1 MQAEKGLSPTGN
13 NPRRKDKL
21 LWINPQSKETITLR
35 MHERQQRPKK
45 DGKNLQRIEIS
56 PSNQNERT
64 LIIKTV
70 RLLKI
75 PTWNIKGHLWPQP
88 EITITLTNSVIT
100 WKSHKHAVEVRPFYW
115 QLREHRQK
123 IKYHSHPP

>member
-1 MQAEKGLSPTGN
+1 
-13 NPRRKDKL
+13 
-21 LWINPQSKETITLR
+21 

-64 LIIKTV
+64 LVIKTV

-75 PTWNIKGHLWPQP
+75 PT
-88 EITITLTNSVIT
+88 
-100 WKSHKHAVEVRPFYW
+100 
-115 QLREHRQK
+115 
-123 IKYHSHPP
+123 